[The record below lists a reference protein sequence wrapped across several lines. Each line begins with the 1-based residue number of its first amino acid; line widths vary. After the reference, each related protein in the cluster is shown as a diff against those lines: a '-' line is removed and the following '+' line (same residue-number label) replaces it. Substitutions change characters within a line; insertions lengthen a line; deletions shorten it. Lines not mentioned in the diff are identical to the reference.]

1 MSKYIIN
8 GPARLNG
15 IFQPSGAK
23 NAALKMIAASL
34 LTKEKVIL
42 ENCPDILD
50 VRSLI
55 DLIESLGAKTSF
67 SNNVL
72 EIDPSKVNKFR
83 PDDKIAKKIR
93 ASIVLVGPLIARFNK
108 AQIAHPGGCLIGNRP
123 LDAHM
128 EVFKQYGVKVESKKN
143 SYNFSTLK
151 LIGAK
156 TFPCLSVTATENAI
170 MTAVLASGIS
180 VVYAAA
186 AEPEIKDLIL
196 MLRSMGAKIKGAG
209 THNVTIEGVKKLS
222 GTRFRIIPDRIE
234 IGTIV
239 CAALATNSEI
249 TINDVREKDMGNF
262 IYKLESLGAKF
273 KIENS
278 QLTVLKSKIISGKI
292 DTRTYPGFST
302 DLQSPTA
309 ALLTQARGKSRIF
322 ETLFENRFNFISELN
337 KMGAKIKQINDFVI
351 EISGP
356 TNMTG
361 AKIESSDL
369 RAGAALVIAGLI
381 AKGITVIN
389 NIDIFERGYE
399 KWENKLSNL
408 GVEIIKEE

>member
-1 MSKYIIN
+1 MSKFIIT
-8 GPARLNG
+8 GPAKLKG
-15 IFQPSGAK
+15 QFQPSGAK

-34 LTKEKVIL
+34 LTKDKVIL

-50 VRSLI
+50 VRALI
-55 DLIESLGAKTSF
+55 SLIESLGARTSF
-67 SNNVL
+67 TNNVL
-72 EIDPSKVNKFR
+72 EIDPSNVKKYR

-93 ASIVLVGPLIARFNK
+93 ASIVLIGPLIAKFHK

-128 EVFKQYGVKVESKKN
+128 EVFKQYGINVKYEKN
-143 SYNFSTLK
+143 YYSFSTSTLT
-151 LIGAK
+151 GAK

-170 MTAVLASGIS
+170 MTAVLANGLS
-180 VVYAAA
+180 VIYAAA
-186 AEPEIKDLIL
+186 AEPEIKDLIC

-209 THNVTIEGVKKLS
+209 THNITIEGVEKLH
-222 GTRFRIIPDRIE
+222 GTRYRIMPDRIE
-234 IGTIV
+234 IGTII

-249 TINDVREKDMGNF
+249 EISEIREKDMGNF

-278 QLTVLKSKIISGKI
+278 KLTVLKSKILPGKI

-309 ALLTQARGKSRIF
+309 ALLTQAQGKSRIF

-337 KMGAKIKQINDFVI
+337 KMGAKVKQINDYVI
-351 EISGP
+351 EINGP
-356 TNMTG
+356 TNLKG
-361 AKIESSDL
+361 ATIESSDL

-381 AKGITVIN
+381 AKGKTVIN

-399 KWENKLSNL
+399 KWEDKLSNL
-408 GVEIIKEE
+408 GVDIIKE

>member
-1 MSKYIIN
+1 MSKFIIN
-8 GPARLNG
+8 GPAKLKG
-15 IFQPSGAK
+15 DFIPSGAK

-34 LTKEKVIL
+34 LTKEKVVL
-42 ENCPDILD
+42 ENCPDITD
-50 VRSLI
+50 VHSLLS
-55 DLIESLGAKTSF
+55 LIESLGAKTNF
-67 SNNVL
+67 QNNVL
-72 EIDPSKVNKFR
+72 EIDPSKVNRFC
-83 PDDKIAKKIR
+83 PNDEIAKKIR
-93 ASIVLVGPLIARFNK
+93 ASIVLVGPLLARFNK

-128 EVFKQYGVKVESKKN
+128 EVFRQYGINIKYQDQYYS
-143 SYNFSTLK
+143 FSTPK
-151 LIGAK
+151 LVGAK

-170 MTAVLASGIS
+170 MTAVLAKGESTI
-180 VVYAAA
+180 YAAA

-209 THNVTIEGVKKLS
+209 THNITIKGVRKLS
-222 GTRFRIIPDRIE
+222 GTQFRIMTDRIE
-234 IGTIV
+234 VGTII
-239 CAALATNSEI
+239 CAALATESEI
-249 TINDVREKDMGNF
+249 TVHDMREKDMGNF

-278 QLTVLKSKIISGKI
+278 KLTVLKSKLNSGQI

-309 ALLTQARGKSRIF
+309 VLLTQANGKSRIF

-337 KMGAKIKQINDFVI
+337 RMGAKIKQINDYVI
-351 EISGP
+351 EINGS
-356 TNMTG
+356 TKLKG
-361 AKIESSDL
+361 AKIESTDL

-381 AKGITVIN
+381 AKGKTVIN

-399 KWENKLSNL
+399 KWENKLSKL
-408 GVEIIKEE
+408 GVDITKEK